1 MSDATTSALAIAAA
15 VRAGKTRAH
24 DVVAGALERIARRD
38 ATLNAFTSVL
48 RDRALADADAIDHRL
63 ASGADAGPLAGVP
76 FAAKNLFDIAAVTT
90 LAGSKINA
98 DNAPATR
105 DATAVA
111 RLRTAGAVLVGAL
124 NMDEYAYGFS
134 TENTHYGPTRNPHDP
149 SRIAG
154 GSSGGSA
161 AAVAADLV
169 PLSLGTD
176 TNGSIRVPAALCG
189 VFGLKPTFGRV
200 SRAGVVPLAWSFDH
214 VGPFARRVADLAAA
228 FDAIAGP
235 DARDPACATR
245 PATACTDALEQEVDG
260 LRIAVLV
267 GHFAQLTT
275 DEALAAVARVAR
287 ALGVRR
293 EVTLVEPERARAAAQ
308 VITACEAAA
317 YHLDNLRSRAGDFDP
332 MTRDRLLAA
341 TLLPATYYLRAQRF
355 REWFRGRAA
364 DVFRHADVL
373 LAPTTP
379 WPAPAIG
386 APWTTRIGGT
396 EVFTRGHLGVFTQ
409 PLSFIGLPAM
419 SVPVVAAGALPVG
432 VQLVAAPFNEAALFR
447 VAARLEAEEVV
458 SAPVV

>member
-76 FAAKNLFDIAAVTT
+76 FAAKNLFDIAGVTT

-161 AAVAADLV
+161 AAVAAGLV

-200 SRAGVVPLAWSFDH
+200 SRAGVVPLAWSFD
-214 VGPFARRVADLAAA
+214 P
-228 FDAIAGP
+228 
-235 DARDPACATR
+235 
-245 PATACTDALEQEVDG
+245 
-260 LRIAVLV
+260 VLV
-267 GHFAQLTT
+267 GHFAQLAT

-308 VITACEAAA
+308 VITACEAAT

-396 EVFTRGHLGVFTQ
+396 EVPTRGHLGVFTQ

-432 VQLVAAPFNEAALFR
+432 VQLIAAPFNEAALFR